1 MAKSSRQADGNMNVP
16 SYNSIAEPISQ
27 QSAALRVVML
37 TVMLVA
43 AWLLWSG
50 FFKPLLLGLG
60 AFSVI
65 LVVYLSH
72 RLRLFDTDV
81 FAFRFSLRLFKFWGW
96 LFKEVILSSLE
107 VSRLVLNPKMPIS
120 PAVFEFKTRCS
131 HPVDVVILGNSI
143 TLTPGTLTLNI
154 NDGNLTV
161 HSLTR
166 QGIKDLEAG
175 EMDRRIFGLRNH

>member
-1 MAKSSRQADGNMNVP
+1 M
-16 SYNSIAEPISQ
+16 
-27 QSAALRVVML
+27 ML
-37 TVMLVA
+37 TVMLIA

-60 AFSVI
+60 AFSVA

-81 FAFRFSLRLFKFWGW
+81 FALRFSLRLFQFWGW

-107 VSRLVLNPKMPIS
+107 VSRLVLSPKMPIS

-154 NDGNLTV
+154 TDDKLIV

-166 QGIKDLEAG
+166 QGIKALEAG
-175 EMDRRIFGLRNH
+175 EMDRRIFRLRSR